1 LDLIKISIGTS
12 HGPNSE
18 SLLVIF
24 YKVWNELFYDTIS
37 CFYIC
42 NVSRRTS

>member
-1 LDLIKISIGTS
+1 MDILDSRNGNKASLPVIRLDLIKISIGTS

-24 YKVWNELFYDTIS
+24 YKV
-37 CFYIC
+37 
-42 NVSRRTS
+42 